1 MAAATSSIHVLLA
14 GLLGFTPPAEGPAGL
29 ADPGARRRL
38 PPIDLGDPA
47 ELIAPASAGVL
58 AAQRLADGGRYSEAA
73 AAFAALAGDTGDVRL
88 IYQAG
93 SMRAKAGQY
102 ALAARH
108 FNDYLQRASGV
119 RDETRAYVDQ
129 RLAAARDQLVA
140 IRIAAVEGVGSAAR
154 PIPPDVLARASLRLE
169 PVGGAADPGTV
180 ITLPDYRGDE
190 VFVDRT
196 PVVVHL
202 AIPGFMP
209 VSQLRSASGGETT
222 WSLVVARQ
230 KVTVDLR
237 FSPEKAIRGARL
249 KIQSTDGTGAP
260 GVDQALETPALTVS
274 LTTGNWQLEVA
285 ARRHEALTSLVVT
298 PGMRP
303 VPVTLQRRGRPG
315 GQEFAASSDV
325 VAAVLG
331 GGFVLTAVTGL
342 GLVIAG
348 QVKESKAQ
356 RRNED
361 AIHEALLAADERGD
375 SALDRVEEAYPTA
388 KLHRDVDRAFNL
400 TTAGAVV
407 IMASLGAA
415 LAGFT
420 VSSRVKRRAAY
431 LEMGVG
437 ALLAGGGA
445 AWMAY
450 AIKRQDDLLAPTD
463 PEGRVTWSG
472 MRAVNGHR
480 AGAAVLL
487 GAGMGLVLFPAL
499 ALIGDA
505 AHQRRMRRRGLAMTP
520 TFGQDRLGLAFSGH
534 F

>member
-14 GLLGFTPPAEGPAGL
+14 GLLGFGPPAEGPAGL
-29 ADPGARRRL
+29 ADPGGRRRL
-38 PPIDLGDPA
+38 PPVDLGDPA
-47 ELIAPASAGVL
+47 ELIAPASSGVL

-73 AAFAALAGDTGDVRL
+73 AAFEALARDTGDARL
-88 IYQAG
+88 IYQSG

-108 FNDYLQRASGV
+108 FQDYLQRASGI

-129 RLAAARDQLVA
+129 RLEAARGQLVA
-140 IRIAAVEGVGSAAR
+140 IRITAVEGVGSAAR

-209 VSQLRSASGGETT
+209 VSQLRSASGETT

-237 FSPEKAIRGARL
+237 FSPEKALRGAKL

-260 GVDQALETPALTVS
+260 GVDQMLETPALTVS

-303 VPVTLQRRGRPG
+303 VEVALQRRGRPG
-315 GQEFAASSDV
+315 GQEFAANSDV

-331 GGFVLTAVTGL
+331 GGFVLTAVAGL

-348 QVKESKAQ
+348 EVKESRAQ

-361 AIHEALLAADERGD
+361 VIHDALLAADGQGD
-375 SALDRVEEAYPTA
+375 TALERVEEAYPTA

-407 IMASLGAA
+407 VMASLGAA

-445 AWMAY
+445 AWMAH
-450 AIKRQDDLLAPTD
+450 AIQRQDDLLAPTD

-472 MRAVNGHR
+472 MRSVNGHR

-487 GAGMGLVLFPAL
+487 GLGAGLVLFPAL

-520 TFGQDRLGLAFSGH
+520 TFGQDRLGVALSGH